1 MRPNGVVG
9 GEWFTPPR
17 LGAPPGQGANHIPPT
32 APPGFTLLEVL
43 VALTLAG
50 LVVLLTH
57 RLFTAA
63 TEAARTVR
71 DARTTLDR
79 EANARRWLQAAAL
92 SLDVGQQAGDGFEGR
107 PDRLS
112 FSTWLETADGWFLR
126 RRVALGQG
134 AGSFL
139 AVLDQA
145 DTIAL
150 ATDANGV
157 AFDYLLE
164 PGADTKWVREWI
176 SPVSAPLAIRLR
188 LGRGTRDG
196 GRVDTLLVLVKERG

>member
-1 MRPNGVVG
+1 MRRSGVVG
-9 GEWFTPPR
+9 GERFALRQGGAPRRTGAIHPPR
-17 LGAPPGQGANHIPPT
+17 TTPW
-32 APPGFTLLEVL
+32 GFTLVEVL

-50 LVVLLTH
+50 LVVLLAH
-57 RLFTAA
+57 GLFAAA
-63 TEAARTVR
+63 TGAARTVQE
-71 DARTTLDR
+71 ARAALDR

-92 SLDVGQQAGDGFEGR
+92 SLDVGQQSGDGFEGR
-107 PDRLS
+107 PDRLR
-112 FSTWLETADGWFLR
+112 FSTWLESADGWFTR
-126 RRVALGQG
+126 RRVALAQDG
-134 AGSFL
+134 GSFV

-150 ATDANGV
+150 ATDVDGV

-188 LGRGTRDG
+188 VGRGTRDG